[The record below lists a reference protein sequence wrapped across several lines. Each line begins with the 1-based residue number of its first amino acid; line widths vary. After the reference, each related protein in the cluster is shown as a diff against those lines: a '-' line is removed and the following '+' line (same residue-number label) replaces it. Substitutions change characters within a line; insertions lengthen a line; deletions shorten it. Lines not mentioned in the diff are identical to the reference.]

1 MVYNYAEVQALMKV
15 LFENC
20 KLFDSKNRIFKASS
34 ILVEDGMI
42 RALLRHTDHRP
53 DDADS
58 VIDCG
63 GRQVIPGL
71 VDIHTHGRAGADFN
85 TADADDMRAMAK
97 SYAEYGVTSVFP
109 TLASAK
115 FESLCAQAELID
127 SLKGDTDGAE
137 FLGVHLEG
145 RYLNPAKGGAH
156 NPEMLVPP
164 NAAELG
170 ELVSHSKLPLHISA
184 AFELKGGDAFA
195 ERAKDLGATLSLA
208 HTAATYREAA
218 EIYRKHKVA
227 FTHLYNCMPPI
238 HHRDGGTALAAL
250 ESGGF
255 CELICDGHHISPEMV
270 AFTYRMI
277 GKDRLVL
284 VSDSMSATASPD
296 GEYEIA
302 GNPVTVVDGIART
315 SGGNLAGS
323 TLSLINGVENL
334 ARFANIPIVDALI
347 CATLTPARAVG
358 LENTVGRLTVGNR
371 ADFVICSISD
381 KRIEVEQVFVGG
393 DAVL

>member
-1 MVYNYAEVQALMKV
+1 MKI

-20 KLFDSKNRIFKASS
+20 KLFDSTNRIFKSRS
-34 ILVEDGMI
+34 LLVGDGIILDI
-42 RALLRHTDHRP
+42 LRHTDHY

-63 GRQVIPGL
+63 GRQLIPGL
-71 VDIHTHGRAGADFN
+71 VDIHTHGRAGCDFN

-97 SYAEYGVTSVFP
+97 SYSDYGVTSVFP
-109 TLASAK
+109 TLASAD
-115 FESLCAQAELID
+115 FNSLCNQAALID

-145 RYLNPAKGGAH
+145 RYLNPAKSGAH
-156 NPEMLVPP
+156 NVEMLSLP
-164 NAAELG
+164 NIAEL
-170 ELVSHSKLPLHISA
+170 EEFVSYSNLPLRVSA
-184 AFELKGGDAFA
+184 AFELAGGDEFA
-195 ERAKDLGATLSLA
+195 NRAKALGAKLSLA
-208 HTAATYREAA
+208 HTAATYTEAK
-218 EIYRKHKVA
+218 EIYKNHKVS
-227 FTHLYNCMPPI
+227 FTHLYNAMPPI
-238 HHRDGGTALAAL
+238 HHRDGGTVLAAL

-277 GKDRLVL
+277 GMDRLVL
-284 VSDSMSATASPD
+284 ISDSMAATASPD

-302 GNPVTVVDGIART
+302 GNPVTVKDGIART

-323 TLSLINGVENL
+323 TLSLVHGVENL
-334 ARFANIPIVDALI
+334 AKFANIPIADALI

-358 LENTVGRLTVGNR
+358 LEDKVGRLAVGNR
-371 ADFVICSISD
+371 ADFIIGSID
-381 KRIEVEQVFVGG
+381 GKRIDIEQVFVGG
-393 DAVL
+393 DEVL

>member
-1 MVYNYAEVQALMKV
+1 MKV

-20 KLFDSKNRIFKASS
+20 KLFDSANRIFKSRS
-34 ILVEDGMI
+34 VLVGDGIILDI
-42 RALLRHTDHRP
+42 LRHTDHY

-63 GRQVIPGL
+63 GRQLIPGL
-71 VDIHTHGRAGADFN
+71 VDIHTHGRAGGDFN

-97 SYAEYGVTSVFP
+97 SYSDYGVTSVFP
-109 TLASAK
+109 TLATAD
-115 FESLCAQAELID
+115 FESLCSQAALID

-145 RYLNPAKGGAH
+145 RYLNHAKSGAH
-156 NPEMLVPP
+156 NAEMLALP
-164 NAAELG
+164 NVAELEEFIG
-170 ELVSHSKLPLHISA
+170 YSKLPLRISA
-184 AFELKGGDAFA
+184 AFELAGGDEFA
-195 ERAKDLGATLSLA
+195 GRAKALGAKLSLA
-208 HTAATYREAA
+208 HTAATYTEAK
-218 EIYRKHKVA
+218 EIYKNHKVS
-227 FTHLYNCMPPI
+227 FTHLYNAMSPM
-238 HHRDGGTALAAL
+238 HHRDGGTVLAAL

-277 GKDRLVL
+277 GMDRLVL
-284 VSDSMSATASPD
+284 ISDSMAATASPD

-302 GNPVTVVDGIART
+302 GNPVTVKDGIART

-323 TLSLINGVENL
+323 TLSLIRGVENL
-334 ARFANIPIVDALI
+334 AKFANIPIEDALI

-358 LENTVGRLTVGNR
+358 LEDTVGRIAVGNR
-371 ADFVICSISD
+371 ADFIIGSID
-381 KRIEVEQVFVGG
+381 GKRIDIEQVFVGG
-393 DAVL
+393 DEVL

>member
-1 MVYNYAEVQALMKV
+1 MKI

-20 KLFDSKNRIFKASS
+20 KLFDSHSRVFKSRS
-34 ILVEDGMI
+34 MLVGDGIILDI
-42 RALLRHTDHRP
+42 LRNTDYCP
-53 DDADS
+53 DVDS

-71 VDIHTHGRAGADFN
+71 VDIHTHGRAGGDFN

-97 SYAEYGVTSVFP
+97 SYSDYGVTSLFP
-109 TLASAK
+109 TLASAE
-115 FESLCAQAELID
+115 FESLCEQAALID

-145 RYLNPAKGGAH
+145 RYLNPSKAGAH
-156 NPEMLVPP
+156 NLEMLALP
-164 NAAELG
+164 NVAELD
-170 ELVSHSKLPLHISA
+170 EFAASSKLPLRVSA
-184 AFELKGGDAFA
+184 AYELEGGDEFA
-195 ERAKDLGATLSLA
+195 RHARSIGATLSLG
-208 HTAATYREAA
+208 HTGADYSEASR
-218 EIYRKHKVA
+218 IYKEHKVA
-227 FTHLYNCMPPI
+227 FTHLYNAMSPI
-238 HHRDGGTALAAL
+238 HHRNGGAVLAAL

-255 CELICDGHHISPEMV
+255 CELICDGHHISREMV

-277 GKDRLVL
+277 GMERLVL
-284 VSDSMSATASPD
+284 ISDSMAATASPD

-323 TLSLINGVENL
+323 TLSLVHGVENL
-334 ARFANIPIVDALI
+334 AEFAGIPIEDALI

-358 LENTVGRLTVGNR
+358 LEDKVGKLAVGNR
-371 ADFVICSISD
+371 ADFIIGSITGKKINID
-381 KRIEVEQVFVGG
+381 QVFVAG

>member
-1 MVYNYAEVQALMKV
+1 MKI

-20 KLFDSKNRIFKASS
+20 KLFDSHNRIFKSRS
-34 ILVEDGMI
+34 ILVGDGI
-42 RALLRHTDHRP
+42 ILDILRHTDHSH
-53 DDADS
+53 DVDS

-71 VDIHTHGRAGADFN
+71 VDIHTHGRAGGDFN

-97 SYAEYGVTSVFP
+97 SYSDYGVTSLFP
-109 TLASAK
+109 TLASAE
-115 FESLCAQAELID
+115 FESLCDQAALID

-145 RYLNPAKGGAH
+145 RYLNPAKAGAH
-156 NPEMLVPP
+156 NPEMLALP
-164 NAAELG
+164 NIAELD
-170 ELVSHSKLPLHISA
+170 EFVMSSKLPLRISSA
-184 AFELKGGDAFA
+184 LELEGGDSFA
-195 ERAKDLGATLSLA
+195 AHARSLGATLSLG
-208 HTAATYREAA
+208 HTGASYKEASR
-218 EIYRKHKVA
+218 IYKYHKVA
-227 FTHLYNCMPPI
+227 FTHLYNAMSPI
-238 HHRDGGTALAAL
+238 HHRDGGTVLAAL

-277 GKDRLVL
+277 GMDRLVL
-284 VSDSMSATASPD
+284 ISDSMAATASPD

-302 GNPVTVVDGIART
+302 GNPVTVKDGIART
-315 SGGNLAGS
+315 AGGNLAGS
-323 TLSLINGVENL
+323 TLSLIEGVENL
-334 ARFANIPIVDALI
+334 AEFADIPIEDALI

-358 LENTVGRLTVGNR
+358 LDHTVGKLAVGNR
-371 ADFVICSISD
+371 ADFIIGSVAGKKISID
-381 KRIEVEQVFVGG
+381 QVFVAG